1 MIQQTDCIHPDAVRH
16 AMLSGSLHPA
26 KRRNLNLIH
35 TVCEERANLG
45 GKDFEL
51 KAIGEAVEARG
62 GPKVK
67 SLWNRQSVDYR
78 KLIEAWQAYAGAP
91 KLRELSKPGKSDSV
105 TRHIPDPATRI
116 VVEKLIAERRSLQ
129 SEVNILKAQTKF
141 VIDRRPVIAPMPSP
155 HTAEG
160 ALTLEISEGVRLN
173 PLEREAI
180 EHSISPEFW
189 RAEGWKEEKN
199 GRVVKDLGEGRVR
212 TIFKPGYVTAV
223 QKFLDSK

>member
-1 MIQQTDCIHPDAVRH
+1 MIQQTDCIHPEAVRD
-16 AMLSGSLHPA
+16 ALLAGASHPA
-26 KRRNLNLIH
+26 KRRNLTLIYA
-35 TVCEERANLG
+35 VCEERANMG
-45 GKDFEL
+45 VKDFAL

-67 SLWNRQSVDYR
+67 SLWNSQSVDYR

-91 KLRELSKPGKSDSV
+91 KFRELSKPGKPDSV
-105 TRHIPDPATRI
+105 TRHIADPATRI
-116 VVEKLIAERRSLQ
+116 VVEKLISERKSLQ

-141 VIDRRPVIAPMPSP
+141 VIDRRPVIAPKPTA
-155 HTAEG
+155 HTADG
-160 ALTLEISEGVRLN
+160 ALTLEISEGIRLN
-173 PLEREAI
+173 PLERESL

-212 TIFKPGYVTAV
+212 TIFKPGFVTAV
-223 QKFLDSK
+223 RKFLNSK